1 MYYYTLL
8 DDWDS
13 NHFYEQKPIQSFV
26 NTIFLI
32 YAPIGS
38 VYFLNTHPSAHVE
51 FFISVSSQLKCNN

>member
-32 YAPIGS
+32 YAPNGS
-38 VYFLNTHPSAHVE
+38 VFTFSTLLHTHLLNFLLV
-51 FFISVSSQLKCNN
+51 